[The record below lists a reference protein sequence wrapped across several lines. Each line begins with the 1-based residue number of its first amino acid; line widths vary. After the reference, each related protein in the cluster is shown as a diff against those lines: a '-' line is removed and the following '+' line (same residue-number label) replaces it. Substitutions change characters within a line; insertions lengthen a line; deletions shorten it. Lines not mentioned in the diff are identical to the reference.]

1 MSLIDKIP
9 NLDRRYLYVLLA
21 IGAVVP
27 MFTPLGLPVPTSREV
42 RGLFDTIQSLGPK
55 STVLVAI
62 DYDPQT
68 VGENRPQATGILRH
82 CFERKAKVLVTA
94 LSQNAPGMAQEMIES
109 IAAEYGAKKDVDWCY
124 LGYQPYPAI
133 VIMSIGQNFRI
144 PFPQDFYGTPLDSIP
159 LMRAKQN
166 YDDIDLVVSV
176 AAGWVAESW
185 VTYAK
190 ERYGC
195 RVALAVTAVQAA
207 QYYTFWNAHQI
218 VGLMPGLKGAAE
230 YQAMMKAA
238 GMPYS
243 NAPLRGMDVQSIE
256 HLLIIA
262 FIVVGNIGFFA
273 ERARRRRAAAE
284 ELEQRRGAQS

>member
-1 MSLIDKIP
+1 MRFLEKISA
-9 NLDRRYLYVLLA
+9 LDRRYLYALLV

-27 MFTPLGLPVPTSREV
+27 MFTPLGLPIPLSREV
-42 RGLFDTIQSLGPK
+42 RGLFDYIEELEPG
-55 STVLVAI
+55 STVLLAI

-68 VGENRPQATGILRH
+68 VGENHPQAYGILRH
-82 CFERKAKVLVTA
+82 CFERDVNVLITA
-94 LSQNAPGMAQEMIES
+94 LSQNAPGMAQEMIE
-109 IAAEYGAKKDVDWCY
+109 IVAGEYGKENGVDYCY

-144 PFPQDFYGTPLDSIP
+144 PFPQDYYGTVLDSIP
-159 LMRAKQN
+159 LMRDKQN

-185 VTYAK
+185 VTYTK

-195 RVALAVTAVQAA
+195 NVALAVTAVQAA
-207 QYYTFWNAHQI
+207 QYYAFWNAKQI
-218 VGLMPGLKGAAE
+218 VGMLPGLKGAAE
-230 YQAMMKAA
+230 YQIMMKDA
-238 GMPYS
+238 GMAYRE
-243 NAPLRGMDVQSIE
+243 AALRGMDVQSIE

-273 ERARRRRAAAE
+273 ERARKKREAKE
-284 ELEQRRGAQS
+284 GGQ

>member
-1 MSLIDKIP
+1 MSFLEKIP
-9 NLDRRYLYVLLA
+9 RLDRRVLYLLVA
-21 IGAVVP
+21 IAAVVP
-27 MFTPLGLPVPTSREV
+27 MFTPLGLPIPTSREV
-42 RGLFDTIQSLGPK
+42 EGLFDYIEELGPG
-55 STVLVAI
+55 STVLVAF
-62 DYDPQT
+62 DFDPQT
-68 VGENRPQATGILRH
+68 VGENGPQASGVLRH
-82 CFERKAKVLVTA
+82 CFERDVNVLITA
-94 LSQNAPGMAQEMIES
+94 LSQNAPGMAQEMIETA
-109 IAAEYGAKKDVDWCY
+109 AAEYDKVNGVDFCY

-195 RVALAVTAVQAA
+195 DVALAVTAVQAA
-207 QYYTFWNAHQI
+207 QYYTFWNAQQI
-218 VGLMPGLKGAAE
+218 VGLLPGLKGAAE
-230 YQAMMKAA
+230 YQAMMKGA
-238 GMPYS
+238 GMSYTD
-243 NAPLRGMDVQSIE
+243 APLRGMDVQSIE

-262 FIVVGNIGFFA
+262 FIVVGNVGFFA
-273 ERARRRRAAAE
+273 ERARQRREAAAARAE
-284 ELEQRRGAQS
+284 RRGER

>member
-1 MSLIDKIP
+1 MGVLEKIP
-9 NLDRRYLYVLLA
+9 NLDRRYLYLLLA
-21 IGAVVP
+21 IGAIVP
-27 MFTPLGLPVPTSREV
+27 MFTPLGLPVPMSREV
-42 RGLFDTIQSLGPK
+42 RGLFATIESLDEN

-62 DYDPQT
+62 DFDPQT
-68 VGENRPQATGILRH
+68 VGENGPQATGIIRH
-82 CFERKAKVLVTA
+82 CFERKVKVLITA
-94 LSQNAPGMAQEMIES
+94 LSQNAPGMAQEMVES
-109 IAAEYGAKKDVDWCY
+109 IAADYHREKNVDWCY

-144 PFPQDFYGTPLDSIP
+144 PFPKDHYGTPLDSIP
-159 LMRAKQN
+159 LMAAKQN
-166 YDDIDLVVSV
+166 YADIDLVVSV

-195 RVALAVTAVQAA
+195 RVGLAVTAVQAA
-207 QYYTFWNAHQI
+207 QYYTFWNARQI
-218 VGLMPGLKGAAE
+218 VGLVPGLKGAAE
-230 YQAMMKAA
+230 YQAMLKEA
-238 GMPYS
+238 GMQYS

-273 ERARRRRAAAE
+273 DRARRRRDAALAGGNDG
-284 ELEQRRGAQS
+284 RQS